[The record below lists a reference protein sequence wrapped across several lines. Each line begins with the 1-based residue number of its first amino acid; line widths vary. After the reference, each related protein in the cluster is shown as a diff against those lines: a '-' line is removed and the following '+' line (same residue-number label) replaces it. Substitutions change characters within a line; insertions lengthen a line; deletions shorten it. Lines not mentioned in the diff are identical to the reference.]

1 MASAHQGAVLHQLG
15 RLFGR
20 GTVAGLSEWQLLSRY
35 LNDRDEVAFE
45 AIVAR
50 HGPMVLGVCRRLL
63 VDPNDVDDAFQATFL
78 VLVRRANSLGER
90 DAIGHWL
97 YGVAHRVALRARS
110 EAAQRRWREPSMAT
124 PPVAPE
130 TDVTTF
136 ELGPLLDEEL
146 GRLPTKYRAPIV
158 LCHLEGFTHEEAANQ
173 LQWPLGTVKG
183 RLVRARELLKVRLI
197 RRGLS
202 LALAL
207 TATTLSRKSLA
218 VVPETLRATTV
229 ATAMKVAAGPITAG
243 MVSASVAALLEGVLT
258 TMFWTK
264 LRTTTAAL
272 LILGFLAGSV
282 GVVAQ
287 PSNEERPAEPVIGE
301 TLKIRGQ
308 DDQAAEKAASSP
320 AGHEVKAV
328 ERPNLDPERH
338 SQAKSQSQL
347 ANQIFQEE
355 LRGKDDPAGAKLT
368 SLIHWSKAILND
380 SNQTAAQR
388 AEALSDHLGRMR
400 TLREIVIRLEPSAA
414 KNNLLLQVEY
424 YQQEANQMLAR
435 AKTDSEGP
443 VPGPRPG
450 PKRSDEDPKSKALL
464 EKLEEPIDMVFS
476 DETPLEDILKHINST
491 LAGPKGKGIPIYVDP
506 VGLQTAERTM
516 TSPVTIDLKGVPLK
530 TTLSLLLRQIGL
542 AYKVKDG
549 VLFISNE
556 DDEDNPLTN
565 LESKAERGELT
576 PDEAS
581 ELVDMLKT
589 LNEIK
594 KLKAEGWRLDQERLK
609 PAPDKGGSFQ

>member
-110 EAAQRRWREPSMAT
+110 EAVRRRWREPSVAT

-130 TDVTTF
+130 TDVTIF

-183 RLVRARELLKVRLI
+183 RLVRARELLKARLI

-202 LALAL
+202 LTLAL
-207 TATTLSRKSLA
+207 SATTLSHKSLA
-218 VVPETLRATTV
+218 AVPETLRSTTV
-229 ATAMKVAAGPITAG
+229 TTAMKVAAGPITAG

-264 LRTTTAAL
+264 LRTATAAL

-287 PSNEERPAEPVIGE
+287 QSNEKRQTEPVIEE
-301 TLKIRGQ
+301 TLKNQGQ
-308 DDQAAEKAASSP
+308 DDQAASSP
-320 AGHEVKAV
+320 ASHEGKAV
-328 ERPNLDPERH
+328 ERTSLAPERP
-338 SQAKSQSQL
+338 SRAKSQSQL

-355 LRGKDDPAGAKLT
+355 LRGKADPTGTKLT

-400 TLREIVIRLEPSAA
+400 TLRDIVIRLEPSEA
-414 KNNLLLQVEY
+414 KNSLLLQAEY
-424 YQQEANQMLAR
+424 YQQEANEMLAW
-435 AKTDSEGP
+435 AKIDSEGP
-443 VPGPRPG
+443 LTGRRPG
-450 PKRSDEDPKSKALL
+450 PKRSDEDPRSKALL
-464 EKLEEPIDMVFS
+464 EKLEEPIDMIFS
-476 DETPLEDILKHINST
+476 NETPLEDVLKYINSA

-506 VGLQTAERTM
+506 VGLETAEKTM
-516 TSPVTIDLKGVPLK
+516 TSAITIDLQGVPLK
-530 TTLSLLLRQIGL
+530 TTLTLLLRQLGL
-542 AYKVKDG
+542 AYKVKEG

-565 LESKAERGELT
+565 LENKAERGELT

-589 LNEIK
+589 LNEVK

-609 PAPDKGGSFQ
+609 PAPDKGGGFQ